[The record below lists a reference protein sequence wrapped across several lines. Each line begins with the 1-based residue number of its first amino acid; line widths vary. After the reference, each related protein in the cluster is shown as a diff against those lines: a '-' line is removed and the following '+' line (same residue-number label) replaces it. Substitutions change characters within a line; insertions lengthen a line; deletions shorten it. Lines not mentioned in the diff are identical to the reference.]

1 LAGSFAQRHWSD
13 FERLAFELTKDCFSV
28 VPTKVL
34 RTQESKDG
42 GFDSMFVHELGKLKE
57 TLIAHETL
65 MEAKLRS
72 SKESLGL
79 RAFAATM
86 VIAFNGATQ
95 CLVVVTN
102 RQYSPQA
109 LTAARD
115 FEWRARLKVI
125 LVDQKTLSAW
135 VRPRLE
141 QLSSSYPRELLDDLL
156 LKDPNDE
163 SYEEIEIPGRDLE
176 GAEPPARIAFGRLD
190 QSALAKCEIV
200 FGTPYEV
207 VPAAEAQ
214 LTSRIVGQSR
224 RKVARN
230 LATVLGDVA
239 GCAIV
244 AGEAGVGKS
253 FVIREVIASLPA
265 SRRCIGIVDLS
276 QTGTS
281 RQLFLTAIARITGLE
296 IAEAVREFTTP
307 DAKRFFSKAG
317 GVPIPQEVCD
327 AVLSVLAATNS
338 TVFARPD
345 IDQLQLTSYLS
356 FVANDGRGG
365 ARLLIFQN
373 LDKAS
378 EEVLEFLHAIVPM
391 LVAGDISVLL
401 EIAVGGAVELF
412 GPSRWKAYLDLFE
425 RSATLGRFAIENLTK
440 SDAIDLLLEELPGLG
455 AERAQFI
462 YERVGNLPL
471 FLHHSALWLKTH
483 RVVAERAHRSHL
495 IEDPEVFFEGLRP
508 ETCVSI
514 LDRHIDLWRHE
525 FDLPYADAITAATLL
540 NGRVP
545 ANALRLLL
553 PKGTS
558 VEGTL
563 DALIATG
570 LFISE
575 PRVAGV
581 RVSHSLLLERM
592 RAIESGQVPGY
603 AGRKFERK
611 RVATNLLEGIDS
623 YASTTVGRDLFS
635 TALYAVCER
644 WQESWECAQRAGQ
657 SLMKENQLAAAADAF
672 RGGVEA
678 ADNMVGLGES
688 LGANRR
694 IDSLIEF
701 LQVEDQRYRL
711 ALDQNSARL
720 TTLAVSLRTTQLP
733 AEESRNSI
741 WIRSHYL
748 LWRSEFTRERFTEA
762 LAIAR
767 ELFERIS
774 QPDDIDPE
782 LAGHAIAALGITLKA
797 LEQTD
802 ESLQVFDRG
811 IALFPNSAY
820 CRMERLSNLAALSLR
835 SDPSQAL
842 SHYRRILTELGDVL
856 PIRERLHIGGDLAMA
871 LFLSN
876 RWQEAQAQATQAVNM
891 ADANGVPAQAAR
903 GRNILGCVLW
913 AEGDAGDAMA
923 LFDRA
928 ILDAERSYMER
939 FLWRFRV
946 NLASAASEVGELS
959 TAMANARW
967 AEERLMKAR
976 ASHLQELA
984 SSPTHVTSRWYVAL
998 LAIALTYHRCG
1009 AAEDEARLTRMA
1021 AELPNFDQH
1030 LQELVR
1036 GDFPK
1041 QVFDGTTHRQGD
1053 RVMITG

>member
-1 LAGSFAQRHWSD
+1 MAGSLAQRHWND
-13 FERLAFELTKDCFSV
+13 FERLAFELTKDCFSL

-34 RTQESKDG
+34 RTQASKDG
-42 GFDSMFVHELGKLKE
+42 GFDSMFVHELGKLKQ
-57 TLIAHETL
+57 TLVAHETL

-72 SKESLGL
+72 GKESLGL

-102 RQYSPQA
+102 RQYSKQA
-109 LTAARD
+109 LIAARD

-141 QLSSSYPRELLDDLL
+141 QLSSSYPRELLEDLL

-176 GAEPPARIAFGRLD
+176 GVEPPARIAFGRRD

-200 FGTPYEV
+200 FGTPGEA
-207 VPAAEAQ
+207 PAAGQ
-214 LTSRIVGQSR
+214 STSRIIGQSR
-224 RKVARN
+224 QKVARD
-230 LATVLGDVA
+230 LATVLSDVP

-253 FVIREVIASLPA
+253 FVIREVIALLPA

-276 QTGTS
+276 QIGTS
-281 RQLFLTAIARITGLE
+281 RQLFLTVIARITGVE
-296 IAEAVREFTTP
+296 VAEAAREFTTS
-307 DAKRFFSKAG
+307 DAKRFFSTACG
-317 GVPIPQEVCD
+317 APIPQEVCD
-327 AVLSVLAATNS
+327 AVLSVFAATNS
-338 TVFARPD
+338 DAFARRD

-356 FVANDGRGG
+356 FVAHAGRAG
-365 ARLLIFQN
+365 ARFLIFQN

-378 EEVLEFLHAIVPM
+378 EEVLEFLHAIVPI
-391 LVAGDISVLL
+391 LVGGNISVLL

-412 GPSRWKAYLDLFE
+412 GRARWKAYLDLFE

-455 AERAQFI
+455 AERAEFI
-462 YERVGNLPL
+462 YERVGNRPL

-483 RVVAERAHRSHL
+483 RVVAERAHGSHL
-495 IEDPEVFFEGLRP
+495 IENPEVFFEGLRP
-508 ETCVSI
+508 ETCISI

-553 PKGTS
+553 PKGNS

-570 LFISE
+570 LFVPE
-575 PRVAGV
+575 PRFEGV

-592 RAIESGQVPGY
+592 VTMESGQIPGY

-611 RVATNLLEGIDS
+611 RVATKLLEGIES
-623 YASTTVGRDLFS
+623 YAPTTAGRDSFS
-635 TALYAVCER
+635 TALYAACER

-657 SLMKENQLAAAADAF
+657 GLMKENQLAAAAAAF

-678 ADNMVGLGES
+678 ADNMVALGES
-688 LGANRR
+688 LGASRR

-701 LQVEDQRYRL
+701 LHVEDQRYRL
-711 ALDQNSARL
+711 ALDQNSASL
-720 TTLAVSLRTTQLP
+720 KTLAVSLRTTPLP
-733 AEESRNSI
+733 AEETRNAI

-762 LAIAR
+762 LPVAR
-767 ELFERIS
+767 ALFERIS
-774 QPDDIDPE
+774 QPDDLDPE

-802 ESLQVFDRG
+802 ESLQVFDKG

-842 SHYRRILTELGDVL
+842 SHYQRILTELGDVL
-856 PIRERLHIGGDLAMA
+856 PIRERLHIGGDVAMA

-876 RWQEAQAQATQAVNM
+876 QWQEAQAQATQAVRM
-891 ADANGVPAQAAR
+891 ADANGIPAQAAR
-903 GRNILGCVLW
+903 GRNILGCVHW

-928 ILDAERSYMER
+928 ILDAERSYMQR

-946 NLASAASEVGELS
+946 NLASAASEVGELN
-959 TAMANARW
+959 TALANARW
-967 AEERLMKAR
+967 AEERLMTAR
-976 ASHLQELA
+976 ASHLRELA

-1009 AAEDEARLTRMA
+1009 AAEDRTRLTRHV
-1021 AELPNFDQH
+1021 AELPNFKQH
-1030 LQELVR
+1030 LQELVHGR
-1036 GDFPK
+1036 FPG
-1041 QVFDGTTHRQGD
+1041 QVFDGTTHRQAD
-1053 RVMITG
+1053 RIMITG